1 MKPKTALIL
10 VDIQYDFLPPDGSLA
25 VNEGNQILEPTYKLL
40 DNAREYFDLVVASQD
55 YHPVSHVSFAS
66 THGKDPFTAIEV
78 PKLHSEETITQMLW
92 PDHCVQ
98 GSKGCEL
105 EAGIQTRLD
114 KLSDMVQYI
123 RKGDNIAVDS
133 YSAFADN
140 QYISFTPLTRALH
153 AAEITDVVICGLAT
167 DYCVRATAIDAC
179 KFGFKTIVLVDAVR
193 AVDGSQNEAVLAEL
207 QRWGC
212 EMASSNNLINV

>member
-40 DNAREYFDLVVASQD
+40 DNAREYFDLVVASQTLNSPYQD
-55 YHPVSHVSFAS
+55 HPVSHVSFAS

-98 GSKGCEL
+98 G
-105 EAGIQTRLD
+105 T
-114 KLSDMVQYI
+114 
-123 RKGDNIAVDS
+123 
-133 YSAFADN
+133 
-140 QYISFTPLTRALH
+140 
-153 AAEITDVVICGLAT
+153 
-167 DYCVRATAIDAC
+167 
-179 KFGFKTIVLVDAVR
+179 FGFKTIVLVDAVR